1 MTERNHK
8 IKFQD
13 VLKKYLSEVIVIFIG
28 ISISFWFD
36 EWRDDR
42 KDKELER
49 KYLENLR
56 SNLVQDTLILQYSIE
71 SGRVLTRSTQLLA
84 IFKSDTEIA
93 DSISFHIDNSSSYY
107 SFMPNQTT
115 YEELKQNGH
124 TRLIQ
129 TDSLKKFILNHYTLM
144 LPYCK
149 EWIEVDKM
157 HTMTQLIPE
166 MSNYFPVVPD
176 TTNMV
181 SVQNKIKA
189 LRMPKIKH
197 LLLTNAAYKQE
208 NLKAFGITKNSARYV
223 IKLIDKE
230 LGKK

>member
-1 MTERNHK
+1 MTERNNNP
-8 IKFQD
+8 KFKD

-36 EWRDDR
+36 EWRDNR
-42 KDKELER
+42 KDNESER
-49 KYLENLR
+49 KYLENMR
-56 SNLVQDTLILQYSIE
+56 SNLVQDTLMLHYSLE
-71 SGRVLTRSTQLLA
+71 NGQALKRSTHLLA
-84 IFKSDTEIA
+84 TFKSDAEIA
-93 DSISFHIDNSSSYY
+93 DSIDYHIDNCSSYY
-107 SFMPNQTT
+107 GFMPNQTT

-124 TRLIQ
+124 TRLIN
-129 TDSLKKFILNHYTLM
+129 TDSLKKFILNHYTLV

-149 EWIEVDKM
+149 EWTDVDKTQ
-157 HTMTQLIPE
+157 TMTQLIPE
-166 MSNYFPVVPD
+166 LSNYFPVVPD

-189 LRMPKIKH
+189 LRMPKIRH
-197 LLLTNAAYKQE
+197 LLLTNATYKQE
-208 NLKAFGITKNSARYV
+208 TLKTFAVTKISARYV